1 MDTIGDAYVAAGWL
15 NSLDPAEATERCAAM
30 IRLSQRLL
38 RVLAVQR
45 EVSGQDVRCR
55 IGISK
60 GVVYAGVLGRL
71 QPRYHLFG
79 EPMRIAEQLGS
90 RGAVDSV
97 HVSAPVMEALAT
109 RPGPQAPE
117 EVSQAWTGNS
127 STRAREREREGYPA
141 SSEMDW
147 TEVDI
152 AAGDEGNLFVRSS
165 TAPDIRVAGTTEGSS
180 PGDSPVWRGTPGAR
194 SLASFEASETLYKV
208 EASVG
213 FDAPVDSPMT
223 AENDLSG
230 GNNLRAG
237 NNSAVLSGGNSSKG
251 GINSAVL
258 REGTTQKEETA
269 RQV

>member
-1 MDTIGDAYVAAGWL
+1 MRDNPDAKASCETRIVVVLVLDLCNLSIITYINNIFSAFDREVKKQGLFKMDTIGDAYVAAGWL

-38 RVLAVQR
+38 RVLA
-45 EVSGQDVRCR
+45 VSGQDVRCR

-97 HVSAPVMEALAT
+97 HVSAP
-109 RPGPQAPE
+109 APE

-165 TAPDIRVAGTTEGSS
+165 TAPDIRLL
-180 PGDSPVWRGTPGAR
+180 
-194 SLASFEASETLYKV
+194 LATCFL
-208 EASVG
+208 
-213 FDAPVDSPMT
+213 
-223 AENDLSG
+223 
-230 GNNLRAG
+230 
-237 NNSAVLSGGNSSKG
+237 
-251 GINSAVL
+251 
-258 REGTTQKEETA
+258 
-269 RQV
+269 